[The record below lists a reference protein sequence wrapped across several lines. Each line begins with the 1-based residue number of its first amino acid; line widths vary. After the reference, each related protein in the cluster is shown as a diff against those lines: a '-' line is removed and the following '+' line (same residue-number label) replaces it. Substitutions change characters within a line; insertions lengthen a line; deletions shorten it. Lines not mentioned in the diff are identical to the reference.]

1 MDVGMATEQARKFQ
15 TGITS
20 RAEHRS
26 FEFSRHFAECC
37 YRLNFAVEA
46 YLSIIMHKYSSILN
60 GLAELSSF
68 SDDCK
73 KKFLLDS
80 TEQGHLV

>member
-1 MDVGMATEQARKFQ
+1 MLPRCFVAP
-15 TGITS
+15 I
-20 RAEHRS
+20 
-26 FEFSRHFAECC
+26 FAI
-37 YRLNFAVEA
+37 EA

-60 GLAELSSF
+60 ALAELSSF

-80 TEQGHLV
+80 AEHGHLV